1 MLALEGMFGDGE
13 FMVKITSRAELEDW
27 LDDKPKDWALVI
39 AARAALR
46 VLPIALTDE
55 FVIEYDDFTLALLS
69 STLISWAA
77 GNITSYRI
85 HFRNASI
92 IDSAATTGNS
102 SAHDAIFAIYCANE
116 TAYRNNRAAATSTT
130 FFAARAVTPEVEFI
144 WLSIEDDIKFLERS
158 SAKYPAMNLTSAPLW
173 SSQNVASEILHQWQ
187 KTRSNLLEINN
198 NFIHWIDWYE
208 RRLLGKDSGFDI
220 PHDIDRTEDKA
231 ILIKLADATDEEFW
245 DKGPEY
251 VNAQLGEWLR
261 EARQRAQER
270 YEQEND
276 GIGEDVLDEENIPP
290 QETSVTSFAPRDDG
304 KIDRAPATPDNRLRD
319 VPDARQSYADLRKKV
334 EKLRQEGQRLG
345 GNLKE
350 ALDDFLSSLP
360 EDFEQALAYNIW
372 RDGTNLREIFEL
384 HEIAIQSPDYD
395 PDKLENAIALRLK
408 GVLSLFNNF
417 AFDDDGLRQRDE
429 RIPPQKEVQNA
440 AQEAQLSKSI
450 TEAAADDKDISTEI
464 VRTDLNQIVETYQI
478 DANTTYAQQKLIEI
492 NKIIRNFV
500 AALMTVARGVL
511 KEVKKSASNIRDGAE
526 KELGKTLVKTS
537 KYLVI
542 LEYIKHNAPE
552 LKQFVITAYTNPTL
566 VKLID
571 DVVQL
576 VSKSL

>member
-1 MLALEGMFGDGE
+1 MGMFGDDGS
-13 FMVKITSRAELEDW
+13 MVKITSEEELKNWLED
-27 LDDKPKDWALVI
+27 KPNDWAQVI

-187 KTRSNLLEINN
+187 KARSNLLEIDN

-220 PHDIDRTEDKA
+220 PHDKDRTEDKA
-231 ILIKLADATDEEFW
+231 ILIKLADATNQEFW
-245 DKGPEY
+245 DKGAEY

-270 YEQEND
+270 YNAEHGD
-276 GIGEDVLDEENIPP
+276 GETTEVPAQNSNAITFKRDEAGRI
-290 QETSVTSFAPRDDG
+290 S
-304 KIDRAPATPDNRLRD
+304 I
-319 VPDARQSYADLRKKV
+319 DARASSDEILTDDESRERHQMALVEASSLQEKCATSNSGAQLSPLLLSYIENLGDSIEQIRPSLSVLKG
-334 EKLRQEGQRLG
+334 EKLRQTLVAYQNHNSMMQPLSDEMLLD
-345 GNLKE
+345 LKTWE
-350 ALDDFLSSLP
+350 SAHNMMVAFQPKLNALDTAMLGPDRQPAEFTPDDLRTLTKGAEESQLLREGTKEILDETASQADGINDNGDRRFIWNAETAKNLVTEAFNIAKDKPKTTGIAAVIMTAGVLNPTISIPLGVAAAHFLMKHRNWVETKMGNAQTWKSLFSSLC
-360 EDFEQALAYNIW
+360 DKYN
-372 RDGTNLREIFEL
+372 EIISF
-384 HEIAIQSPDYD
+384 
-395 PDKLENAIALRLK
+395 DK
-408 GVLSLFNNF
+408 
-417 AFDDDGLRQRDE
+417 
-429 RIPPQKEVQNA
+429 
-440 AQEAQLSKSI
+440 
-450 TEAAADDKDISTEI
+450 
-464 VRTDLNQIVETYQI
+464 
-478 DANTTYAQQKLIEI
+478 
-492 NKIIRNFV
+492 NK
-500 AALMTVARGVL
+500 
-511 KEVKKSASNIRDGAE
+511 
-526 KELGKTLVKTS
+526 
-537 KYLVI
+537 
-542 LEYIKHNAPE
+542 P
-552 LKQFVITAYTNPTL
+552 
-566 VKLID
+566 
-571 DVVQL
+571 
-576 VSKSL
+576 